1 MKNDSRKHLLVITIL
16 MYTAFFL
23 LTIYVLLNKENSID
37 TYIEG
42 IFLNGDDSLKHLFK
56 IIDKFISP
64 IVIVSISAIIF
75 FILFIEKYFCGK
87 RIKEIKNVAF
97 IFENVSLALVV
108 NFIFKNLIRRIRP
121 NSSGGFSYPSGH
133 AMLIVSLLF
142 SIYYTITKSEKNHKI
157 NYIYLL
163 LSFSFSLFIGFT
175 RVYLEKHYFTDIL
188 AGYILSA
195 SMIFT
200 FILFGHFKI

>member
-42 IFLNGDDSLKHLFK
+42 IFLFFFDSLKHLFK

-75 FILFIEKYFCGK
+75 FILFIEKHFCGK
-87 RIKEIKNVAF
+87 KIK
-97 IFENVSLALVV
+97 
-108 NFIFKNLIRRIRP
+108 
-121 NSSGGFSYPSGH
+121 
-133 AMLIVSLLF
+133 
-142 SIYYTITKSEKNHKI
+142 
-157 NYIYLL
+157 
-163 LSFSFSLFIGFT
+163 
-175 RVYLEKHYFTDIL
+175 
-188 AGYILSA
+188 
-195 SMIFT
+195 
-200 FILFGHFKI
+200 